1 MTSSIFQR
9 VQEIANGFHLDPS
22 VTVELL
28 DFGYEVA
35 FKAYARGCA
44 DQHERTKAEARGLAV
59 SEIAKTGL
67 DICEVRQR
75 LSSGELVM
83 RGIVYSTAD
92 RIAAAIEKMERP
104 V

>member
-35 FKAYARGCA
+35 SEAYARGCA
-44 DQHERTKAEARGLAV
+44 DQHERTKAEAVRFVKSA
-59 SEIAKTGL
+59 EIEADAKLGA
-67 DICEVRQR
+67 
-75 LSSGELVM
+75 
-83 RGIVYSTAD
+83 STHDNSA
-92 RIAAAIEKMERP
+92 RHFAAASITCRTIAAAIEKMERP